1 MRLCVLGSG
10 SKGNSTYIES
20 GETRILIDCGFSGVE
35 TQRRLESIGVD
46 IATLSSILVTHEHGD
61 HVRGVAI
68 LSRKYKLPVF
78 ANEATIKAAG
88 KDLTNLDAFNE
99 FETGTSFVFQNL
111 KIHPFR
117 ISHDAVDPVGYVV
130 EDGSFKVGYCTDT
143 GVATKLMQHRL
154 AGCNSLVLESN
165 HDPVLLKK
173 GPYPQALQQRV
184 RSKSGHLANAEA
196 ADFLIGLLHER
207 LEHVVLAHLSETN
220 NDPDI
225 AYNTV
230 TKILEENGNGHGAT
244 SQISLSWQ
252 DRAGEVICLD
262 KGCNQCRSM

>member
-46 IATLSSILVTHEHGD
+46 IASLSSRLVTHEQGD

-68 LSRKYKLPVF
+68 LSRKFKLPVF
-78 ANEATIKAAG
+78 ANEATLRSAG
-88 KDLTNLDAFNE
+88 KDLTNMYACKD
-99 FETGTSFVFQNL
+99 FETGTSFVFQDL

-117 ISHDAVDPVGYVV
+117 ISHDAADPVGYVV
-130 EDGSFKVGYCTDT
+130 EDNSFKVGYCTDT

-154 AGCNSLVLESN
+154 AGCNTLVLESN
-165 HDPVLLKK
+165 HDPVLLKE

-184 RSKSGHLANAEA
+184 RSKTGHLANAEA
-196 ADFLIGLLHER
+196 ADFLNGLLHES
-207 LEHVVLAHLSETN
+207 LEHVVLAHISETN
-220 NDPDI
+220 NTPEV
-225 AYNTV
+225 AYQTV
-230 TKILEENGNGHGAT
+230 TKILAENGNGQGVT

-252 DRAGEVICLD
+252 DRAGELIYLG
-262 KGCNQCRSM
+262 KGFNQCRSM